1 MQTRRALLRL
11 AALAS
16 LLACADSDGTEQA
29 EHDGSSASS
38 DTQIT
43 TESESDTDTDTDTD
57 TTTETGTGTDELPP
71 APTLSSPSDGAT
83 QLPIE
88 TELCWNLVDDP
99 EGEPLRYRVFIDD
112 TVLTQGVLEPEAG
125 YEGPCVGPLL
135 FALERSYVWQVEAFE
150 LDDPTRSSPKSEAW
164 TFSTIGDGLSET
176 VFVDPF
182 DEDLGWAVSGDASS
196 GAWVRGDPREA
207 LNDGERSQPGVCAG
221 GTSCTFT
228 GQNPDGLADQADVSG
243 GATILTSPAFDLS
256 GAATASVRLQRFFY
270 KSELLSGP
278 ALKVELLVPNDA
290 APDGYDAHDLEL
302 LETAT
307 TELALNAWSP
317 REYVACGLPMA
328 AGSRLRITATDSGAG
343 ILEAAIDSVSV
354 HAYDDPSVCAAAL
367 GGACDPTLANPCPG
381 ELLCC
386 SQGAVNVGVHRCEQP
401 VAGLDFDNP
410 PPTPADPGTGPL
422 GCDAPDLIVDPT
434 FIEPLFTD
442 IFITDATCEL
452 LEGCVGST
460 GWRTVMLFTLATP
473 NIGSTD
479 MALGVPA
486 NLPDL
491 FHYSACHDHY
501 HFDEFARYELLDGD
515 TVVATGHKQAFC
527 LLDQNSWAWPFE
539 LPKFDCANQGVS
551 RGFTD
556 VYEAGLPCQ
565 WVDVTDTPP
574 GNYML
579 RATLNQP
586 RPAHAQPTLNE
597 RDYTNNTLEFPVVI
611 PD

>member
-1 MQTRRALLRL
+1 MRL
-11 AALAS
+11 AVWLAVS
-16 LLACADSDGTEQA
+16 AAPLGCADSGGNEGDPTDL
-29 EHDGSSASS
+29 DGSSGGS
-38 DTQIT
+38 DTGT
-43 TESESDTDTDTDTD
+43 TSGDDNDTSGTATDT
-57 TTTETGTGTDELPP
+57 GPDELPP

-112 TVLTQGVLEPEAG
+112 TVLSGGVLEPEAG

-135 FALERSYVWQVEAFE
+135 FALERSYEWQVQAFE

-164 TFSTIGDGLSET
+164 TFSTVGDGLSET

-182 DEDLGWAVSGDASS
+182 TEDLGWTLSGDASS
-196 GAWVRGDPREA
+196 GAWVRGDPNEA
-207 LNDGERSQPGVCAG
+207 FDEGVRSQPGVCQG
-221 GTSCTFT
+221 GTSCYFT
-228 GQNPDGLADQADVSG
+228 GFNPRGLADQADVSG
-243 GATILTSPAFDLS
+243 GATILTSPPFDLS
-256 GAATASVRLQRFFY
+256 GAATASVRLHRFFH
-270 KSELLSGP
+270 KSEVMSGP
-278 ALKVELLVPNDA
+278 ALNVELLVPNAA
-290 APDGYDAHDLEL
+290 APDGHDAYELEL

-307 TELALNAWSP
+307 SELALNAWTP
-317 REYVACGLPMA
+317 REYMACGLPMA
-328 AGSRLRITATDSGAG
+328 AGSRLRITATDEGSG

-354 HAYDDPSVCAAAL
+354 HAYDDPSVCSPAP
-367 GGACDPTLANPCPG
+367 GGACDPTLANPCPN

-386 SQGAVNVGVHRCEQP
+386 LQGAVNLGVYRCETP
-401 VAGLDFDNP
+401 VPGLDFDNP
-410 PPTPADPGTGPL
+410 PATAADPGNGPL

-442 IFITDATCEL
+442 IFISDATCEL

-460 GWRTVMLFTLATP
+460 GWRTVMLFTAATP

-486 NLPDL
+486 NLPEL

-501 HFDEFARYELLDGD
+501 HFDEFARYELLEGD

-527 LLDQNSWAWPFE
+527 LLDQISWAWPFE
-539 LPKFDCANQGVS
+539 LPKFDCVNQGVS

-574 GNYML
+574 GDYML
-579 RATLNQP
+579 RIALNQP
-586 RPAHAQPTLNE
+586 RPAHAQPMLNE
-597 RDYTNNTLEFPVVI
+597 RDYTNNVIEFPVII
-611 PD
+611 PE